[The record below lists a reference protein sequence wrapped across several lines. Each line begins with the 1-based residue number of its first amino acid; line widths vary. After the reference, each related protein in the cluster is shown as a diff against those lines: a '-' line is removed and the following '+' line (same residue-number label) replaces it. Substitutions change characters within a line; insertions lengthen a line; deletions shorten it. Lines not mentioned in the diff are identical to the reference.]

1 MTSKNV
7 VMGVAKRGLKLTIGG
22 ALALCFVQCSA
33 EQGSDQADSEQ
44 VGALASELIT
54 NPPCGSVA
62 CANVNDCT
70 SGANWPLC
78 AKPLSAVCHSVSH
91 ECTYHL
97 KSDTAC
103 PCLERDVRH
112 CNINATTGGVQI
124 CVANAGRTATYWD
137 TCQATP
143 VCVP

>member
-1 MTSKNV
+1 MH
-7 VMGVAKRGLKLTIGG
+7 VAAKER
-22 ALALCFVQCSA
+22 
-33 EQGSDQADSEQ
+33 
-44 VGALASELIT
+44 
-54 NPPCGSVA
+54 PC
-62 CANVNDCT
+62 
-70 SGANWPLC
+70 L
-78 AKPLSAVCHSVSH
+78 
-91 ECTYHL
+91 
-97 KSDTAC
+97 